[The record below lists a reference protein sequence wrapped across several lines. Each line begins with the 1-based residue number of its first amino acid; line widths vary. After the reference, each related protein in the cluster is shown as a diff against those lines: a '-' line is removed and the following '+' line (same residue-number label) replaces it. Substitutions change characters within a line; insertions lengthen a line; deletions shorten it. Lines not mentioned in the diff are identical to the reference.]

1 MSSRT
6 RLRYLKTTL
15 LKIVLLNAQPLA
27 IPRPAWKMAM
37 SAVCDL
43 PLWIVY
49 DVAYG
54 NTIH

>member
-1 MSSRT
+1 MSSHT

-15 LKIVLLNAQPLA
+15 PKIVLLNAQLLA
-27 IPRPAWKMAM
+27 IPRPAWKMAI

-43 PLWIVY
+43 FLWIAY